1 MEKKMDIHH
10 REKSLE
16 RLLEKLEKIKDK
28 NKPHLEKYYAFLSA
42 SGLSVAR
49 KDKEIR
55 ILLNL
60 SKWLKK
66 DFNDAKKDDIVKLVG
81 EVEKQDYTEWT
92 KVDYKVII
100 KKFYSWLRNCEP
112 KTYPEEV
119 RWVKTTYR
127 NKNHKLPEELL
138 TEDEI
143 KRMVNTANHPRDKAL
158 IMTLAESGARISEIA
173 LLTLR
178 HIQFDDYGAVI
189 IVSGKTGDRR
199 IRLVGAAPLLAAW
212 IDIHPNRDN
221 LDSPLWVGFGKRNNK
236 DVITYNAISKMIKGV
251 AKKAKIDKKI
261 YCHLFRHSRATF
273 LSKHLTEAQLKAMFG
288 WTQGSE
294 MAGTYV
300 HLSGKDIDDSILK
313 LNGLKKPE
321 EVEETKLKPIAC
333 PRCKFVNAPTS
344 DFCSR
349 CAMALNLKAVVQLES
364 KKSQYDNDLNLLAK
378 YKPEEL
384 VRLGKVLARLKFD
397 KVKR

>member
-1 MEKKMDIHH
+1 MDIHH
-10 REKSLE
+10 RERSLE
-16 RLLEKLEKIKDK
+16 RLLEKLKDIKDK
-28 NKPHLEKYYAFLSA
+28 NKPHLEKYFAFLSA

-66 DFNDAKKDDIVKLVG
+66 DFDDARKDDIVKLVG

-92 KVDYKVII
+92 KVDYKVIL

-143 KRMVNTANHPRDKAL
+143 KRMVNTASHPRDKAL
-158 IMTLAESGARISEIA
+158 IMALAESGARISEIA

-199 IRLVGAAPLLAAW
+199 IRLIAAAPLLASW
-212 IDIHPNRDN
+212 IDIHPNRDD

-251 AKKAKIDKKI
+251 AKEAKIDKKI

-273 LSKHLTEAQLKAMFG
+273 LSKHLTESQLKAMFG

-321 EVEETKLKPIAC
+321 EVEETKLKPITC
-333 PRCKFVNAPTS
+333 PRCKFVNSPTS

-349 CAMALNLKAVVQLES
+349 CAMALNLKAVVRLES
-364 KKSQYDNDLNLLAK
+364 KRSQYDSDLNLLAK
-378 YKPEEL
+378 YNPEEL
-384 VRLGKVLARLKFD
+384 VRLGKALARLKFD
-397 KVKR
+397 KNMKK